1 MKNLYMI
8 GGPMGV
14 GKTTVCQ
21 LLKKR
26 LPGAVFL
33 DGDWCWD
40 SEPFVVNDETKAMV
54 EDNICHVLN
63 NFIHCT
69 EYENVIFCWVMHQQE
84 IIDGILTRLDTGACR
99 VRTVS
104 LVCAPEALRAR
115 LLRDVEAGIR
125 EAGVVERSLERLPLY
140 GRLDTL
146 RLDVSELTAEEAA
159 EKLAQMGEESEG

>member
-21 LLKKR
+21 RLKKR
-26 LPGAVFL
+26 LPRAVFL

-40 SEPFVVNDETKAMV
+40 AEPFVVNHETKAMV
-54 EDNICHVLN
+54 EDNICYLLN
-63 NFIHCT
+63 NFIHCS

-84 IIDGILTRLDTGACR
+84 IVDGILARLDISACR

-104 LVCAPEALRAR
+104 LVCSPEALRER
-115 LLRDVEAGIR
+115 LGRDVDAGLR
-125 EAGVVERSLERLPLY
+125 ESGVVARSLERLPLY
-140 GRLDTL
+140 DRLDTL
-146 RLDVSELTAEEAA
+146 KLDVSVLTAEEAA
-159 EKLAQMGEESEG
+159 EKLAQMEEGSEE

>member
-21 LLKKR
+21 RLKER
-26 LPGAVFL
+26 LPKAVFL

-40 SEPFVVNDETKAMV
+40 GSPFVVNDETKAMV

-69 EYENVIFCWVMHQQE
+69 EYENVIFCWVMHQPE
-84 IIDGILTRLDTGACR
+84 IIDGILERLDTEDCR
-99 VRTVS
+99 VWAVS
-104 LVCAPEALRAR
+104 LVCSAQALRQR
-115 LLRDVEAGIR
+115 LRRDVDAGLR
-125 EAGVVERSLERLPLY
+125 KADVVTRSLERLPLY
-140 GRLDTL
+140 DRLNTL
-146 RLDVSELTAEEAA
+146 KLDVSELTADEAA
-159 EKLAQMGEESEG
+159 EKLIEMEEEK